1 MRISGWL
8 VCLGMALQTS
18 CSSSNNSGAG
28 GAGMGTGGTSPGTG
42 GTSVGTGGSSPGTG
56 GAPAGTGGA
65 SAGTGGT
72 SAGSG
77 GAAGGGGLPYT
88 MLPEIPG
95 PIDDTVITTPAN
107 GLRLSSSTNAR
118 FAVGPDGSVVV
129 LDARNLIKYDPTITT
144 PIWTTP
150 FPPLNAGVGRI
161 DPLDIAIDSQGNTYV
176 TGSETVSTAP
186 FTLNPD
192 LTKYSPAGVLV
203 WDEVLPAA
211 NVSFNNIMVTS
222 NDQIV
227 VTGSGAGQLPNQP
240 AAARGG
246 GFVVRYDVAGNLLSS
261 FQSTAAP
268 YNRGA
273 RMFGLGN
280 GPNNEAIINFA
291 EILGL
296 VDTAGALIWA
306 STTVIDLDM
315 TSSPDGSI
323 IASTTPYLSMNAR
336 TFVRFSPIT
345 GAVTTA
351 QTLGKRTVVLNAA
364 EGSMWQ
370 GNFYSPSR
378 MVATRD
384 AVYMSGIYMNT
395 YINGSNPKPNNT
407 VTYLVKID
415 AATGNQVWA
424 HLYGAPSTNTYI
436 QTPFIELGLGVSGQ
450 LIANV
455 DGRLLLRL
463 STVDGSFL

>member
-1 MRISGWL
+1 
-8 VCLGMALQTS
+8 
-18 CSSSNNSGAG
+18 
-28 GAGMGTGGTSPGTG
+28 
-42 GTSVGTGGSSPGTG
+42 
-56 GAPAGTGGA
+56 
-65 SAGTGGT
+65 
-72 SAGSG
+72 
-77 GAAGGGGLPYT
+77 
-88 MLPEIPG
+88 
-95 PIDDTVITTPAN
+95 
-107 GLRLSSSTNAR
+107 
-118 FAVGPDGSVVV
+118 
-129 LDARNLIKYDPTITT
+129 
-144 PIWTTP
+144 
-150 FPPLNAGVGRI
+150 
-161 DPLDIAIDSQGNTYV
+161 
-176 TGSETVSTAP
+176 
-186 FTLNPD
+186 
-192 LTKYSPAGVLV
+192 
-203 WDEVLPAA
+203 
-211 NVSFNNIMVTS
+211 
-222 NDQIV
+222 
-227 VTGSGAGQLPNQP
+227 
-240 AAARGG
+240 
-246 GFVVRYDVAGNLLSS
+246 
-261 FQSTAAP
+261 
-268 YNRGA
+268 
-273 RMFGLGN
+273 MFGLGN

-306 STTVIDLDM
+306 ST
-315 TSSPDGSI
+315 
-323 IASTTPYLSMNAR
+323 
-336 TFVRFSPIT
+336 
-345 GAVTTA
+345 AVTTA